1 MKKLSIIWLFLAS
14 TIFSQT
20 EFLVNTEI
28 DTTQRDPQIARD
40 SDGNYVIVWDSENQ
54 VNANSKS
61 DIYFQQFDSNNNKV
75 GEETLVNEITTNEQE
90 RPALAMNGN
99 GSFVVVWASHTE
111 DFESIFD
118 VKGRLYKGNLSV
130 GGEFLINT
138 TMVNSQTKPEASMH
152 TNGSFVVVWESWN
165 QVDLKDIFM
174 QRYDP
179 DGNKLGEETL
189 VNTTTTNGQG
199 RPIIAHFSNGS
210 FIVAWESWKT
220 VDDGS
225 GNPAYDIYAK
235 IFNGDG
241 SVSKEEF
248 LVNTYT
254 KNYQWFA
261 DVETND
267 DLSFTT
273 TWCSWDQDGHWG
285 GVYAQK
291 FGALGEKVGGEV
303 LINSTTVNYQWLSK
317 IEKMNDGNLA
327 VIWSSWQQDGSRE
340 GIYYK
345 ILDKNLTALSFE
357 TKINEYTDSYQWEPD
372 FVVTNDNELIVTWSS
387 WGEFDDYD
395 IMAKTVSPIFPQ
407 GIIQS
412 KTVDHTDGAST
423 SRFYVH
429 VIDSTMMTGDNYEIS
444 FNIVDEFNSSA
455 SITNT
460 TKAISV
466 IDNFPIDKG
475 EGVFYLTEEFEG
487 VAVELNPKFKF
498 ILDLERSYM
507 VNNSGTNINFS
518 VGTGFGL
525 KELAPIDVAI
535 IWGNTDTLADGK
547 YVEVLDSAYN
557 VTGQKVVACPFYA
570 WNLTD
575 GEKIDLVILE
585 SGLLDNLRWDPNEE
599 IGLLTPQK
607 YATTFPQYHASLR
620 NEYEGSALVMP
631 AVGDTNFIFTQRP
644 ITSKDKFVFKT
655 LKSLITTDTEDV
667 SNLPAKFEL
676 QQNYPNPFNP
686 TTTILY
692 SLPKSGTVRI
702 RISNVLGETVTDL
715 VNDYQKDGNHRILFN
730 GANLASGVYFYS
742 IHFQN
747 KAISKKMLLL
757 K

>member
-1 MKKLSIIWLFLAS
+1 MKKVSILLLFLAS
-14 TIFSQT
+14 VVFSQS

-28 DTTQRDPQIARD
+28 DTTQRDPQISRD
-40 SDGNYVIVWDSENQ
+40 AEGNYVIVWDSENQ
-54 VNANSKS
+54 VSSSSKS
-61 DIYFQQFDSNNNKV
+61 DIYFQLFDSNNNKV
-75 GEETLVNEITTNEQE
+75 GEETLINEITTNEQE
-90 RPALAMNGN
+90 RPALSMNGE

-118 VKGRLYKGNLSV
+118 VKGRIYKDNLPV

-138 TMVNSQTKPEASMH
+138 TTENSQTKPEVSMQNDG
-152 TNGSFVVVWESWN
+152 TFVVVWESWN

-174 QRYDP
+174 QRYDAN
-179 DGNKLGEETL
+179 GNKVGDETL
-189 VNTTTTNGQG
+189 VNTTTVNGQG
-199 RPIIAHFSNGS
+199 RPTIKHFSNGS
-210 FIVAWESWKT
+210 FIVVWESWKT
-220 VDDGS
+220 VNDGS
-225 GNPAYDIYAK
+225 SNSGYDLFAK
-235 IFNGDG
+235 LFNDDG

-267 DLSFTT
+267 DLSFTI

-285 GVYAQK
+285 GIYAQK

-317 IEKMNDGNLA
+317 IKKMNDGNLA

-345 ILDKNLTALSFE
+345 VFDSDLNQLCFE

-372 FVVTNDNELIVTWSS
+372 VIVTNDNELLVTWSS
-387 WGEFDDYD
+387 WGKFDDYD
-395 IMAKTVSPIFPQ
+395 IMAKQVTPIFPQ
-407 GIIQS
+407 GVIQS
-412 KTVDHTDGAST
+412 KSVEHTNGTST
-423 SRFYVH
+423 SRFYIH
-429 VIDSTMMTGDNYEIS
+429 VIDSTKITGDSYEIS
-444 FNIVDEFNSSA
+444 FDINDEFNSRA

-460 TKAISV
+460 TKGTTV

-487 VAVELNPKFKF
+487 VAVELNPKFNF
-498 ILDLERSYM
+498 LLDLERSYM
-507 VNNSGTNINFS
+507 VNNSGTDINFS

-547 YVEVLDSAYN
+547 YATVLDSAYN
-557 VTGQKVVACPFYA
+557 VTGQKVVKCPFYA
-570 WNLTD
+570 WNMTD
-575 GEKIDLVILE
+575 SEKIDLVILE
-585 SGLLDNLRWDPNEE
+585 SGSLDNLRWDPNEE
-599 IGLLTPQK
+599 VGLLTPQK

-620 NEYEGSALVMP
+620 NEYEGSTPVMP
-631 AVGDTNFIFTQRP
+631 SVGDTNYIFTQRP
-644 ITSKDKFVFKT
+644 ITSEDKFVFQT
-655 LKSLITTDTEDV
+655 MKSLITTDVEDKN
-667 SNLPAKFEL
+667 NLPAKFEL
-676 QQNYPNPFNP
+676 KQNYPNPFNP

-702 RISNVLGETVTDL
+702 RISNVLGETVADL
-715 VNDYQKDGNHRILFN
+715 VNGYQKEGNHRILFN
-730 GANLASGVYFYS
+730 GTGLASGVYFYS
-742 IHFQN
+742 IHFQT
-747 KAISKKMLLL
+747 KLISKKMLLL